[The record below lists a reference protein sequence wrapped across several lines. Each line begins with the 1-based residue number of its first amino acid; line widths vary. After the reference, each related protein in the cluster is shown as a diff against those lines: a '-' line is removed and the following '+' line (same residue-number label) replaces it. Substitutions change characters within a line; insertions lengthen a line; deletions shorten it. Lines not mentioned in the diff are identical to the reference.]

1 MKKIIVTLAV
11 CLLGF
16 SALTELRAQTQ
27 QVSTL
32 TSAQYASMKKDDVY
46 VIMFTMKG
54 CLPCV
59 KAKKTLL
66 PVLADK
72 FASENNVHVYL
83 FPVDTDAPAP
93 NGTSLHTQLGIRQAP
108 AFVVLY
114 NDTPMYTST
123 GFEPNGANK
132 LVSDIVSAVA
142 RVK

>member
-1 MKKIIVTLAV
+1 MKKIIAALAV

-16 SALTELRAQTQ
+16 TALGLHAQTQ
-27 QVSTL
+27 QVPAL

-66 PVLADK
+66 PALADK
-72 FASENNVHVYL
+72 FAAENNVHVYL
-83 FPVDTDAPAP
+83 FPVDEDEPASD
-93 NGTSLHTQLGIRQAP
+93 GTSLHTRLGITQAP

-114 NDTPMYTST
+114 NDTPMYSSV
-123 GFEPNGANK
+123 GFSSAGTDK
-132 LVSDIVSAVA
+132 LQSDIVSAVA

>member
-16 SALTELRAQTQ
+16 VSFAELRAQTQ
-27 QVSTL
+27 QVPAL
-32 TSAQYASMKKDDVY
+32 TSAQYSSMKKDDVY

-66 PVLADK
+66 PALAAK

-93 NGTSLHTQLGIRQAP
+93 NGTSLHTRLGITQAP
-108 AFVVLY
+108 SFVVLY
-114 NDTPMYTST
+114 NDTPMYSSS
-123 GFEPNGANK
+123 GFSPEGASK
-132 LVSDIVSAVA
+132 LESEIVSAVA